1 MTLTMVYFHE
11 APTLELELLAYIAM
25 DSMINHS
32 YRKIRKMRMHIT
44 KVFIITVVCFHAYR
58 MTFLIA
64 TPTHL

>member
-1 MTLTMVYFHE
+1 MVYFHE
-11 APTLELELLAYIAM
+11 PPTLELELLAYIAR

-32 YRKIRKMRMHIT
+32 YKKTHKKRMHIT

-58 MTFLIA
+58 MMFLIA

>member
-1 MTLTMVYFHE
+1 MVYFHE
-11 APTLELELLAYIAM
+11 APTLELDLLASK

-32 YRKIRKMRMHIT
+32 YKKTHKTRMHIT

-58 MTFLIA
+58 MMFLIA

>member
-1 MTLTMVYFHE
+1 MVYFHE
-11 APTLELELLAYIAM
+11 APTLELDLLASK

-32 YRKIRKMRMHIT
+32 YRKTRKTRMHIT

-58 MTFLIA
+58 MMFLIA